1 MEAKKFAALPAAQS
15 RMAGDSLSPPLSHRI
30 DSSNT
35 ATVSL
40 EEADSIEQF
49 WFALWASKW
58 LIVGL
63 ALAGAMGG
71 IFIALLQRPIY
82 RAHTSIEL
90 EIVNQNYLDIKEIEP
105 TAVNYGDE
113 SYMQTQIRILESES
127 LKERTIQRLNRE
139 APEIIYSPPP
149 VGTDIIGRF
158 SLVHPAPESRRKAIA
173 YIVRTLKVKGSGL
186 TRLIEI
192 ACGSPHPKLAADF
205 ANVMTAEYI
214 EYNLEARWAS
224 MQRTGNWLNEKVKD
238 LKVKLEKAEANLQA
252 YSRSSGLV
260 FTAEK
265 DNIAEENLR
274 HLESE
279 LAAAHDDVLQKQSR
293 YEQVRNSNLDSLPEI
308 LDNGAIREY
317 QTRLSDLGRQLAE
330 ARVTMEPPHY
340 KVRRLE
346 AQIAETRA
354 DLARARDNVQRRIAN
369 EYEIAK
375 RRENMLQVADAQQR
389 SVVSEQLAKTARYN
403 LLKRDVDSTRQTYD
417 AMLQKINEI
426 NVAGAMPI
434 TNVRI
439 VDAARPASAPALPSA
454 SLNSSLGLLAGLL
467 AGVAGAFMKRKTAW
481 HVKCPGEASALLGVR
496 EIGAVP
502 SAKYDRIALNQ
513 RLRKRRVLHHGLNTL
528 KELNTDG
535 AFSPSSSTAPLL
547 IQSSSITAE
556 AYRAAVTSILFSS
569 EEGVART
576 IVFASA
582 NPQEGK
588 TTSVSNL
595 GIALAELGKRVLIMD
610 GDVRRPRMHDVF
622 GIPNGP
628 GLSDLLSAESIDFAN
643 ISFVR
648 ETWVPGL
655 YLLPAGDGSTNALNH
670 LYSSQ
675 MARLLEYLRQEFD
688 AVLIDSPPV
697 LLLRDARMIGKLAD
711 GVVLVVRAQQ
721 TSGAGLMAAAE
732 KFRQDG
738 TPILGILLNDWNP
751 RDSRS
756 HYGSEY
762 VSGYAQ
768 YYKR

>member
-1 MEAKKFAALPAAQS
+1 MEKKKFAALPEPQS
-15 RMAGDSLSPPLSHRI
+15 PAVRESVSQPLSHPI
-30 DSSNT
+30 GSSRS
-35 ATVSL
+35 ATVPL
-40 EEADSIEQF
+40 EETDSIAQF

-58 LIVGL
+58 LIMGL

-71 IFIALLQRPIY
+71 IVIALLQRPIY

-90 EIVNQNYLDIKEIEP
+90 EMVNQNYLDIKEIEP

-113 SYMQTQIRILESES
+113 SYMQTQIRVLESDS

-139 APEIIYSPPP
+139 MPQVIYSPPP
-149 VGTDIIGRF
+149 AGTDLIERF
-158 SLVHPAPESRRKAIA
+158 SLVRPAPESRQKAIA
-173 YIVRTLKVKGSGL
+173 YVVRSLKIKGSGL
-186 TRLIEI
+186 TRLIEMT
-192 ACGSPHPKLAADF
+192 CESPHPKLAADF

-224 MQRTGNWLNEKVKD
+224 MQRTRNWLNEKIKD
-238 LKVKLEKAEANLQA
+238 LKLKLEKAEANLQA
-252 YSRSSGLV
+252 YSRSSGLI
-260 FTAEK
+260 FTSEK

-274 HLESE
+274 HLETE

-293 YEQVRNSNLDSLPEI
+293 YEQIRKSDLDSLPEI

-317 QTRLSDLGRQLAE
+317 QTRLSDLRRQLAE
-330 ARVTMEPPHY
+330 ARVTMEPAHY

-346 AQIAETRA
+346 AQIAETRG
-354 DLARARDNVQRRIAN
+354 DLARARENVQRRITS

-375 RRENMLQVADAQQR
+375 RRENMLRDADAEQR
-389 SVVSEQLAKTARYN
+389 SVVSEQLTKATQYN
-403 LLKRDVDSTRQTYD
+403 MLKREVDSTRQTYD

-434 TNVRI
+434 TNIRI
-439 VDAARPASAPALPSA
+439 VDAAKPASTPALPSA
-454 SLNSSLGLLAGLL
+454 SLNFSLGLLAGLL
-467 AGVAGAFMKRKTAW
+467 AGVTAAFMKRKTAW
-481 HVKCPGEASALLGVR
+481 HVKCPGEASALLGIR

-502 SAKYDRIALNQ
+502 SAKYDRAALKQLQN
-513 RLRKRRVLHHGLNTL
+513 RRVLHRSVNASNEV
-528 KELNTDG
+528 KTDG
-535 AFSPSSSTAPLL
+535 GLSHSSDRVPLL

-582 NPQEGK
+582 SPQEGK

-610 GDVRRPRMHDVF
+610 GDVRRPRMHEVF
-622 GIPNGP
+622 GIPYAP
-628 GLSDLLSAESIDFAN
+628 GLADLLATDSSDLAN

-648 ETWVPGL
+648 ETWMPGL
-655 YLLPAGDGSTNALNH
+655 YLLPAGDGSTKAINR

-675 MARLLEYLRQEFD
+675 MARLLEYCREEFD

-697 LLLRDARMIGKLAD
+697 LQMRDARMIGKLAD

-751 RDSRS
+751 RDSGS
-756 HYGSEY
+756 HYGREY
-762 VSGYAQ
+762 VSGYAR

>member
-1 MEAKKFAALPAAQS
+1 MEIKKFAALPAPQS
-15 RMAGDSLSPPLSHRI
+15 QIVGESNSPALSHRI
-30 DSSNT
+30 GSSNN
-35 ATVSL
+35 ATVSI
-40 EEADSIEQF
+40 EEADSIAHF

-58 LIVGL
+58 LIMGL
-63 ALAGAMGG
+63 AFAGAIAG
-71 IFIALLQRPIY
+71 IFLALLQRPIY

-90 EIVNQNYLDIKEIEP
+90 EMVNQNYLDIKEIEP

-113 SYMQTQIRILESES
+113 SYMQTQIRVLESES

-139 APEIIYSPPP
+139 VPQVIYRPAPP
-149 VGTDIIGRF
+149 GTDMIGRF
-158 SLVHPAPESRRKAIA
+158 SLVRSSPENRQKAIA

-186 TRLIEI
+186 TRMIEI
-192 ACGSPHPKLAADF
+192 ACESPHPKLAADF

-224 MQRTGNWLNEKVKD
+224 MQRTRNWLNERIKD
-238 LKVKLEKAEANLQA
+238 LKVKLEKAEADLQA
-252 YSRSSGLV
+252 YSRSSGLL

-265 DNIAEENLR
+265 DNVAEDNLR
-274 HLESE
+274 HLETE
-279 LAAAHDDVLQKQSR
+279 LAAAHDDVLQKRSR
-293 YEQVRNSNLDSLPEI
+293 YEQIRNSDLDSLPEI
-308 LDNGAIREY
+308 LDNGAIREN
-317 QTRLSDLGRQLAE
+317 QTRLSDLKRQLAE
-330 ARVTMEPPHY
+330 ARVTMEPAHY

-346 AQIAETRA
+346 AQIGETRA
-354 DLARARDNVQRRIAN
+354 DLARARENVQRRIAN
-369 EYEIAK
+369 EYEIAQ
-375 RRENMLQVADAQQR
+375 RRENMLRAADAEQR
-389 SVVSEQLAKTARYN
+389 SVVSEQLAKATKYN

-434 TNVRI
+434 TNIRI
-439 VDAARPASAPALPSA
+439 VDEAKPALAPALPSA
-454 SLNSSLGLLAGLL
+454 PLNSSLGLLAGLL
-467 AGVAGAFMKRKTAW
+467 AGITAAFTKRKTAW
-481 HVKCPGEASALLGVR
+481 HVKCPGEASALLGVH

-513 RLRKRRVLHHGLNTL
+513 RPRKRRVLHQSLNAC
-528 KELNTDG
+528 G
-535 AFSPSSSTAPLL
+535 ALSASSRAVPLL

-622 GIPNGP
+622 GIPHGP

-643 ISFVR
+643 ISFVS
-648 ETWVPGL
+648 ETWMPGL
-655 YLLPAGDGSTNALNH
+655 YVLPAGNDPTNALNQ
-670 LYSSQ
+670 LYSPQ
-675 MARLLEYLRQEFD
+675 MTRLLQYLRGEFH

-697 LLLRDARMIGKLAD
+697 LQLRDARMIGKLAD
-711 GVVLVVRAQQ
+711 GVVLVVRAQR

-756 HYGSEY
+756 HYGGEY
-762 VSGYAQ
+762 VSGYAR
-768 YYKR
+768 YY